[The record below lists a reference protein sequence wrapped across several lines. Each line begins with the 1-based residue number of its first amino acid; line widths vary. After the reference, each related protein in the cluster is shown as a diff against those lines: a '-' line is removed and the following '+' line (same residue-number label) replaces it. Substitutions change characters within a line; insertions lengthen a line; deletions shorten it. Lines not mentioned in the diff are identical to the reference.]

1 MRNDEKQG
9 VRRIYPL
16 RGTIEPGQT
25 RTLSL
30 DFDGSVTFDCRELR
44 GTFTTLQ
51 TVNGDIVDYGKN
63 TLRFKIIEGGT
74 SYQFMNNYCGADI
87 LLSPGRK
94 KSPLATNN
102 DTAPG
107 TVPVYQPFPFHH
119 RFTKRV
125 EVEVIN
131 EGDTSQEID
140 IVFIGYESKL
150 FREV

>member
-1 MRNDEKQG
+1 MRNEKTG

-16 RGTIEPGQT
+16 RGTIAPGET
-25 RTLSL
+25 RTLSI

-44 GTFTTLQ
+44 GTYTTLQ
-51 TVNGDIVDYGKN
+51 DDGAGAIVDYGKN
-63 TLRFKIIEGGT
+63 SLRFKIIEGGT

-119 RFTKRV
+119 KFTKRV

-131 EGDTSQEID
+131 EADTAQEID
-140 IVFIGYESKL
+140 VVFIGYESKS